1 MKAKDVLKIVNQE
14 ADRSA
19 HIHLVNLKYSTY

>member
-14 ADRSA
+14 ADRISS
-19 HIHLVNLKYSTY
+19 YSSR